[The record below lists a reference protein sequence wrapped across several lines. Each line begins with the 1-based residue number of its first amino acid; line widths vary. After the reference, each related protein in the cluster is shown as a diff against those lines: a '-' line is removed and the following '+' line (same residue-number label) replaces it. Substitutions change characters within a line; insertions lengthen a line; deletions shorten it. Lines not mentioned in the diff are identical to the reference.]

1 MKKIAAR
8 KLSKLLAVALAL
20 VFAVSGTG
28 ISYGDTV
35 ASTDTGGTETIS
47 DSVIRR
53 TDTYEYYIS
62 QYQDAEKP
70 QVEVEI
76 EVDRYIDADMDVEI
90 LENFEGSAGKS
101 LKTDEEGY
109 VTWEADVPQEGL
121 YSLYIEYFPIEGRS
135 SSIEREVWINGESP
149 FNDAKHITFS
159 RVWVNA
165 EEVRRDN
172 RDNDIR
178 PKQEEDPH
186 WLSSYFNDYMG
197 YYNEPYLFYFKKGK
211 NTLKLVSVKEP
222 MVIRTLKLTQYKTVP
237 TYEEK
242 LEEWREKGYEIY
254 DGDSI
259 IIQGES
265 AVYKS
270 DPTLYPLNDRTSP
283 STVPYH
289 KSKIRLNTIG
299 GTNWQQPG
307 QWIEWKVNVEKEGLY
322 QITIKG
328 RQNIT
333 RGKYSCRRLLINGE
347 VPFKEAENIPFI
359 FSSSWQNFVLG
370 NEDEPYLFY
379 LKEGENTI
387 KMEVVL
393 GDLADILRKAEESVY
408 ILNSAYRKILMIVGS
423 SPDRYRDYQLHKK
436 IPGVISTLDE
446 QAELLRSLTEDLVAL
461 TGQRGSNHAILNRL
475 AYQLEDMAERPR
487 TIQNRMTQFRDN
499 VGALGTWI
507 NDTRNQP
514 FEIDYFIFSSPG
526 AELPKAEASFFR
538 RVFHEISAFI
548 ASFVEDYSSV
558 GNVYDTD
565 EAIAV
570 WITTGRDQAQVLKK
584 IIDDSFVPE
593 TGIAVNLELVQANV
607 LLPATV
613 AGRGPDVALSVLNSE
628 PVNYATRN
636 AAIDLTQFPDL
647 DEVLKEFTDASLQPF
662 RFQGGLYGLPEQQL
676 FLMMFYRKDILD
688 ELGLEP
694 PETWEE
700 LYYII
705 PAIQKVNMEV
715 SLPVAVN
722 NGGNY
727 DPWGAME
734 SYSTF
739 LYQEGG
745 QIYNGDGISSALDTE
760 EAIRAFKKWSELYVN
775 YKFPVIF
782 DALNRF
788 RTGQMPLMLH
798 DYWLYNNLQV
808 FAPELRGLWEMAP
821 IPGVMRE
828 DGTIDRSTIGG
839 GYSAMILRQT
849 KNKEAAWKFLKW
861 WVSADTQVRFGR
873 EMESLMGAAAR
884 HPTANIEAAKQIPW
898 PVKDYNALTEQR
910 KWVKGNPEV
919 PGGYFTSRHLSNA
932 FRKVYNEGADPRETL
947 LDYVRTINEE
957 IDNKR
962 KEFGLPLRDGGK

>member
-1 MKKIAAR
+1 MKRMTAR
-8 KLSKLLAVALAL
+8 KLSKLLAVAFILT
-20 VFAVSGTG
+20 FAISGTG
-28 ISYGDTV
+28 ISNGDTV
-35 ASTDTGGTETIS
+35 DSAGGGMEIS
-47 DSVIRR
+47 DASAIRR

-62 QYQDAEKP
+62 RYKDAARP
-70 QVEVEI
+70 QIEVEVE
-76 EVDRYIDADMDVEI
+76 VDKYIDTDMDVEI

-101 LKTDEEGY
+101 LKTDEMGY
-109 VTWEADVPQEGL
+109 VTWEVDVPREGL
-121 YSLYIEYFPIEGRS
+121 YNLYIEYFPIEGRS
-135 SSIEREVWINGESP
+135 ASIEREVWINDESP
-149 FNDAKHITFS
+149 FNDAKHIVFS

-178 PKQEEDPH
+178 PRQVEQPR
-186 WLSSYFNDYMG
+186 WQSSYFFDSMG
-197 YYNEPYLFYFKKGK
+197 YYNDPYLFYFKQGK

-222 MVIRTLKLTQYKTVP
+222 MVIKTLKLTQCSTVP
-237 TYEEK
+237 TYEER
-242 LEEWREKGYEIY
+242 LREWKEKGYEVY
-254 DGDSI
+254 DGEAI
-259 IIQGES
+259 FIQGES
-265 AVYKS
+265 ASYKS

-283 STVPYH
+283 NTVPYH

-299 GTNWQQPG
+299 STNWQQPG
-307 QWIEWKVNVEKEGLY
+307 QWIEWKVNVDKEGLY

-333 RGKYSCRRLLINGE
+333 RGQYSSRRLLINGE
-347 VPFKEAENIPFI
+347 VPFREVENIPFG
-359 FSSSWQNFVLG
+359 FTALWQNFVLG
-370 NEDEPYLFY
+370 GEDEPYLFY
-379 LKEGENTI
+379 LKKGENTI
-387 KMEVVL
+387 RMEVVL
-393 GDLADILRKAEESVY
+393 GDVAEILRKAEESVY

-436 IPGVISTLDE
+436 IPDVIKTLGE
-446 QAELLRSLTEDLVAL
+446 QGELLRSLSDKLVQL

-475 AYQLEDMAERPR
+475 AYQLDDMAKRPR
-487 TIQNRMTQFRDN
+487 TIQNRMVQFRDN

-514 FEIDYFIFSSPG
+514 FEIDYFVISAPG
-526 AELPKAEASFFR
+526 EEIPKAEASFFR
-538 RVFHEISAFI
+538 RMIHEISAFI
-548 ASFVEDYSSV
+548 ASFTEDYSSV
-558 GNVYDTD
+558 GNVYETD
-565 EAIAV
+565 EAITV

-593 TGIAVNLELVQANV
+593 TGIAVNLELVQQNV

-613 AGRGPDVALSVLNSE
+613 AGRGPDVALSVFNSD

-636 AAIDLTQFPDL
+636 AAVDLTQFPDL
-647 DEVLKEFTDASLQPF
+647 NEVLREFTDASLLPF

-676 FLMMFYRKDILD
+676 FLMMFYRKDILE
-688 ELGLEP
+688 ELGIEP
-694 PETWEE
+694 PNTWDE

-705 PAIQKVNMEV
+705 PIIQKANMEV

-722 NGGNY
+722 NNGNF

-745 QIYNGDGISSALDTE
+745 QLYNGDGISSALDTE
-760 EAIRAFKKWSELYVN
+760 EAIKAFKKWSELYVN
-775 YKFPVIF
+775 YKFPVVF
-782 DALNRF
+782 DAMNRF
-788 RTGQMPLMLH
+788 RTGQMPLLLH

-821 IPGVMRE
+821 IPGTVKE

-839 GYSAMILRQT
+839 GYAAMIISQT

-861 WVSADTQVRFGR
+861 WVSAETQVRFGR

-884 HPTANIEAAKQIPW
+884 HPTANMEAAKRLPW
-898 PVKDYNALTEQR
+898 PVKDYNALAEQR
-910 KWVKGNPEV
+910 KWVNGNPEV
-919 PGGYFTSRHLSNA
+919 PGGYFTSRHLNNA
-932 FRKVYNEGADPRETL
+932 FRKVFNEGADPRETL
-947 LDYVRTINEE
+947 LDYVRIINEE